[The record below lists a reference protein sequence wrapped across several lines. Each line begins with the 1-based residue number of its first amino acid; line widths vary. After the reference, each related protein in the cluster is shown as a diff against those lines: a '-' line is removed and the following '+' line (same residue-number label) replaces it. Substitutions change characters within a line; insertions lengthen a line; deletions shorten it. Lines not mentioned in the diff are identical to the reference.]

1 MILGLVVDGSGSP
14 ICTEMWPGNT
24 ADAEPCCCTRWI
36 DQLGQRFGIGRVCIV
51 ADRGM
56 ISAETI
62 AGLEQ
67 RKLDYILGARER
79 SDALVRKIV
88 LANEGPFVPLLIE
101 RQEAGRSATVCQ
113 RGEGRGQALHSS
125 AETRRR
131 PRKTARTV
139 KRSSPP
145 SMRN

>member
-1 MILGLVVDGSGSP
+1 
-14 ICTEMWPGNT
+14 MWPGNT
-24 ADAEPCCCTRWI
+24 ADVTVLLPVI
-36 DQLGQRFGIGRVCIV
+36 DLLRQRFGIGRVCIV

-67 RKLDYILGARER
+67 RKLARER

-101 RQEAGRSATVCQ
+101 RQRARRTVRQ
-113 RGEGRGQALHSS
+113 RGEGRGQALH
-125 AETRRR
+125 RLPQRGGG
-131 PRKTARTV
+131 PQG
-139 KRSSPP
+139 P
-145 SMRN
+145 